1 MNFENNSIIEN
12 INEKLKKLKIQKL
25 KDFKNFM
32 LKTKT
37 EQADIIMTQMKEYII
52 ANDKIIYYYNE
63 KLRLWLE
70 VDENQYNKYI
80 YDFLLNTTKHI
91 RNLMKNEDLEDGEK
105 AKINK
110 FLYGCFDE
118 DKYIT
123 TIIKRSFTLLY
134 NSNFIPL
141 LDSAKEFFPIKNG
154 RKINFKTLEITQRT
168 NKDFFTYESPV
179 DFVDKTPN
187 ADKFFE
193 QLFTNQENRE
203 YVRRALGY
211 TITAETFAQ
220 VFFIWYGFGSNGK
233 SLLSKILELILCKQY
248 CQCDENI
255 FIKNKKQSGQAT
267 PELMNLLG
275 KRGGFYS
282 EGETA
287 DNVEMNEGSLKRIR
301 GEDKLTG
308 RYLFSNTIEFYPY
321 IKLHML
327 TNFIPSLSAD
337 NAMKRRIRY
346 LFFDNKFVN
355 NPLKPNEFKIDLEFT
370 DKIQKEYL
378 SEVFSWIAKGAFEV
392 YKTKDINMSNE
403 YISRTNK
410 LLDEG
415 DSIECFIKRKIIKTD
430 KYEDTIKKNELFDF
444 YKSFCNENSQ
454 RCIARSTLWARI
466 SQNGFNTR
474 TLHGC
479 DVYFGI
485 SINFK
490 NNEEVNPI
498 DYGLENNNIEL
509 NDDKDLK
516 ISNLENKLKELEAQ
530 LLKLQSP
537 KVEEH
542 IIELNK
548 PYEKEITDE
557 ELEKELEELTKN
569 NIPKINFNIKNK
581 K

>member
-91 RNLMKNEDLEDGEK
+91 RNLMKNEDLEDEEK

-110 FLYGCFDE
+110 FLSGCFDE

-203 YVRRALGY
+203 YVRRVLGY

-287 DNVEMNEGSLKRIR
+287 DNVEMNEGSLKRIS

-378 SEVFSWIAKGAFEV
+378 PEVFSWIAKGAFEV

-537 KVEEH
+537 KAEEH

-548 PYEKEITDE
+548 PYEKELTDE

>member
-1 MNFENNSIIEN
+1 MNFENNSIIDN
-12 INEKLKKLKIQKL
+12 INEKLKKLNIQKL
-25 KDFKNFM
+25 KDFKAFM
-32 LKTKT
+32 SKTKT
-37 EQADIIMTQMKEYII
+37 EQADIIMTQMKEYIV

-63 KLRLWLE
+63 TLKLWLE

-80 YDFLLNTTKHI
+80 YDFLLNTTKYI
-91 RNLMKNEDLEDGEK
+91 RLLMKNEELEDEEK
-105 AKINK
+105 TKISK
-110 FLYGCFDE
+110 FLSGCFDE
-118 DKYIT
+118 DRYIT

-141 LDSAKEFFPIKNG
+141 LDSAKEYFPIKNG
-154 RKINFKTLEITQRT
+154 KKINFKTLEISERT

-187 ADKFFE
+187 ADKFFK

-203 YVRRALGY
+203 YVRKALGY

-233 SLLSKILELILCKQY
+233 SLLSKLLELILCKQY
-248 CQCDENI
+248 CQCDETI
-255 FIKNKKQSGQAT
+255 FIKNKKTSGQAT

-287 DNVEMNEGSLKRIR
+287 DNVEMNEGSLKRIS
-301 GEDKLTG
+301 GEDKLSG
-308 RYLFSNTIEFYPY
+308 RYLFSNTINFYPY

-337 NAMKRRIRY
+337 GAMKRRIRY

-355 NPLKPNEFKIDLEFT
+355 NPSNSNEIKIDLEFT
-370 DKIQKEYL
+370 DKIQKQYL
-378 SEVFSWIAKGAFEV
+378 SEVFSWIAKGAYEV

-403 YISRTNK
+403 YKNRTDK
-410 LLDEG
+410 LLIDG
-415 DSIECFIKRKIIKTD
+415 DSIECFIKRRLIKTD
-430 KYEDTIKKNELFDF
+430 IYGDTIKKNELFDF
-444 YKSFCNENSQ
+444 YKTFCNENSQ

-479 DVYFGI
+479 DVYFGM

-490 NNEEVNPI
+490 NLDEVIDI
-498 DYGLENNNIEL
+498 DYDNEKTKNDIFEPEIDYKTLYLELLEKTKSCKKNKKSSKKQIEDII
-509 NDDKDLK
+509 DD
-516 ISNLENKLKELEAQ
+516 
-530 LLKLQSP
+530 
-537 KVEEH
+537 
-542 IIELNK
+542 
-548 PYEKEITDE
+548 
-557 ELEKELEELTKN
+557 ELEKELENLLKQ
-569 NIPKINFNIKNK
+569 K
-581 K
+581 